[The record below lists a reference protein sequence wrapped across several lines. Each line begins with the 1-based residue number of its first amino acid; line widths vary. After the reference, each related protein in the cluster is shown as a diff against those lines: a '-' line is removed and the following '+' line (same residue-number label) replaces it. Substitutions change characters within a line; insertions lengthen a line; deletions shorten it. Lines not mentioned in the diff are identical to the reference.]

1 MGLSL
6 SSRNGRLATLFFLY
20 VTEGIPLGFTAVTL
34 ATEMRRR
41 GLGVEQIGAF
51 VASLYLPWAWKW
63 ALGPVIDVVAS
74 DRWGRRRGWILG
86 AQVMMVGTLA
96 ASLAFDMR
104 APVEFMALTALIF
117 VHNLF
122 GASQDVAIDA
132 LACQVLPEDERGLAN
147 GLMFAGAYVGQAVGG
162 SGVLYLREP
171 LEQALGKDGALKASF
186 ALVAAA
192 ILAVT
197 LLVVRPM
204 REPPGPPRP
213 HGDGPPLQAILSQL
227 KDFVRATW
235 RSFTSSRAAR
245 VAVLFALLPAGAM
258 ALSLSLQSNLSVEL
272 GLTDNEIATLSLW
285 CTILSAA
292 FCVVGGK
299 ISDRLGRRRMLAIYL
314 ALTAL
319 PTAWL
324 AWQMH
329 RYGWIM
335 PAAPD
340 VPNRPA
346 VAAELPRAL
355 WIASLAYT
363 VPQGLMYGT
372 RVALFMDVTNPAV
385 AATQFTGYMALLNV
399 AIALSARW
407 QGWSAEHWGYP
418 TTLAIDAVLAVAS
431 VPLLLW
437 MGKPANAAGPPPES
451 IAP

>member
-1 MGLSL
+1 MALSL
-6 SSRNGRLATLFFLY
+6 QTRRGRLATLFFLY

-41 GLGVEQIGAF
+41 GLGVKQIGTF

-86 AQVMMVGTLA
+86 AQVMMVLTLA
-96 ASLAFDMR
+96 AALNLDL
-104 APVEFMALTALIF
+104 VGQIGALTALVI
-117 VHNLF
+117 VHNVF

-197 LLVVRPM
+197 LGVVRPL
-204 REPPGPPRP
+204 REPPGPARP
-213 HGDGPPLQAILSQL
+213 QADGPPLQAILGQL
-227 KDFVRATW
+227 KDFVLATW
-235 RSFTSSRAAR
+235 RSFTSSRPAR

-258 ALSLSLQSNLSVEL
+258 ALSLSLQSSLSVEL
-272 GLTDNEIATLSLW
+272 GLSDPEIATLSLW
-285 CTILSAA
+285 CTILSAL

-314 ALTAL
+314 TLTAL

-329 RYGWIM
+329 RYGWIL
-335 PAAPD
+335 PSAPG

-399 AIALSARW
+399 AIAISARW

-418 TTLAIDAVLAVAS
+418 VTLALDAGLALTS

-437 MGKPANAAGPPPES
+437 MGKPATASARPPE
-451 IAP
+451 